1 MPYVEQTITIHAPV
15 ALAWERITTLANL
28 PRWLDGV
35 ASVRAL
41 STAQTQPGTTFEI
54 VRAGR
59 PDAEHWIVLDWQPQ
73 RSLRLTEYHQD
84 RHLYLRLEPLTEGLR
99 LVARWEWKAPR
110 GLLQRLSPPTTQRR
124 SLEHSLERL
133 ATLIDGERAC

>member
-1 MPYVEQTITIHAPV
+1 MPFVEQTIVVHASASV
-15 ALAWERITTLANL
+15 VWERITALSQL

-35 ASVRAL
+35 AVVRAQ
-41 STAQTQPGTTFEI
+41 STTQTQPGTTFEI

-84 RHLYLRLEPLTEGLR
+84 WHLHLRLEPLAEGTR
-99 LVARWEWKAPR
+99 LVARWEWKASR
-110 GLLQRLSPPTTQRR
+110 GLLQRLSPPTAQRR
-124 SLEHSLERL
+124 ALERSLERL
-133 ATLIDGERAC
+133 ATLIDGERAG